1 MDHYRII
8 AENFQDTVETV
19 TMSVDNLADGIEQGS
34 QLIVEALLADRKV
47 ITCGNGVDAALA
59 QLLTCYLLDRFEVDR
74 PALPALTL
82 GTDNTALSA
91 IARSGGTDDILSRQ
105 LQALGQAGDV
115 LLLINT
121 SASDNSLLRVAQVAR
136 ERNIGVV
143 ALSHAD
149 DESVSSALGGGD
161 VFIQA
166 QASRQARLVELHTM
180 VIHSLCGLIDH
191 SLFGSYDQG

>member
-8 AENFQDTVETV
+8 AQHFQDAVETV
-19 TMSVDNLADGIEQGS
+19 TMSVDNLADGIGRGS
-34 QLIVEALLADRKV
+34 QLLVEALLADRKV
-47 ITCGNGVDAALA
+47 ISCGNGVDAALA
-59 QLLTCYLLDRFEVDR
+59 QLLTCNLLDRFEVDR

-82 GTDNTALSA
+82 GTDNTALTA
-91 IARSGGTDDILSRQ
+91 IARSGGLDDIYARQ

-121 SASDNSLLRVAQVAR
+121 SASDENLLRVAQVAR

-143 ALSHAD
+143 ALSHTD
-149 DESVSSALGGGD
+149 DEAVRSALGPGD
-161 VFIQA
+161 VLIQA
-166 QASRQARLVELHTM
+166 EASRQARLVELYTM
-180 VIHSLCGLIDH
+180 VIHSLCSLIDH

>member
-8 AENFQDTVETV
+8 AENFQDTVETI
-19 TMSVDNLADGIEQGS
+19 TMSVDNLADSIQRGS
-34 QLIVEALLADRKV
+34 QLVVEALLADRKV

-59 QLLTCYLLDRFEVDR
+59 QLLACNLLDRFEVDR

-82 GTDNTALSA
+82 GTDSTTLTA
-91 IARSGGTDDILSRQ
+91 IARSGGMDDTFPRQ

-121 SASDNSLLRVAQVAR
+121 SASDENLLRAAQVAR
-136 ERNIGVV
+136 ERNIAVV

-149 DESVSSALGGGD
+149 DDAVRSALGPGD
-161 VFIQA
+161 VLIQPE
-166 QASRQARLVELHTM
+166 ASRRARLVELHTM
-180 VIHSLCGLIDH
+180 VIHSLCGLIDY

>member
-8 AENFQDTVETV
+8 AQNFQDTVETV
-19 TMSVDNLADGIEQGS
+19 TMSVDNLADSIGRGS
-34 QLIVEALLADRKV
+34 QLFVEALLADRKV
-47 ITCGNGVDAALA
+47 ISCGNGVDAALA
-59 QLLTCYLLDRFEVDR
+59 QLLTCNLLDRFEVER

-82 GTDNTALSA
+82 GTDNTALTA
-91 IARSGGTDDILSRQ
+91 IARSSGMDDIYSRQ

-121 SASDNSLLRVAQVAR
+121 SASDDNLLRAAHVAR

-143 ALSHAD
+143 ALSHTD
-149 DESVSSALGGGD
+149 DEAVRSALGPGD
-161 VFIQA
+161 VLIQA
-166 QASRQARLVELHTM
+166 EASRQARLVELYTM